1 MSRFLAALLLV
12 LLALP
17 AQAQSRSP
25 ASSPASSSS
34 LAARDETS
42 RLAVAVL
49 GRICVLNVGDYHAI
63 ATAASPTGEFGFAE
77 AAPDVA
83 ATLLKE
89 RDGLVRVLRRPGL
102 GAVTLVAGKD
112 GICTVWSE
120 YAEAASLQRHLLAMV
135 EKGGLKGGAQL
146 LALDAKD
153 EGGQLMTDYYLM
165 PSDWF
170 ARDLSRRF
178 ADDGGQPLALVTSV
192 SPPGGRPME
201 GMLSVSRI
209 LKK

>member
-1 MSRFLAALLLV
+1 MSRILAALLLI

-17 AQAQSRSP
+17 FQAQAQSRSAA
-25 ASSPASSSS
+25 AS
-34 LAARDETS
+34 RDETS

-49 GRICVLNVGDYHAI
+49 GRICALNIGDYNAI
-63 ATAASPTGEFGFAE
+63 AAAASPTGEFGFAE
-77 AAPDVA
+77 VAPDVA
-83 ATLLKE
+83 ETFLKG

-102 GAVTLVAGKD
+102 GAITLVAGKD

-120 YAEAASLQRHLLAMV
+120 YAEATSLQRHLLAMV
-135 EKGGLKGGAQL
+135 EKGGLKGAAQL

-153 EGGQLMTDYYLM
+153 EGGQLLTDYYLM

-178 ADDGGQPLALVTSV
+178 AADGSQPLALVTSV
-192 SPPGGRPME
+192 SPPGRRPME
-201 GMLSVSRI
+201 AMLSISRI
-209 LKK
+209 LAVGK

>member
-1 MSRFLAALLLV
+1 MSRRVLALLLLA
-12 LLALP
+12 LLAVP
-17 AQAQSRSP
+17 AQAQSQTRP
-25 ASSPASSSS
+25 AGPG
-34 LAARDETS
+34 AARDETS

-49 GRICVLNVGDYHAI
+49 GRICVLNIGDYNAI
-63 ATAASPTGEFGFAE
+63 ATAASTTGEFGFTE

-83 ATLLKE
+83 ATFLKE
-89 RDGLVRVLRRPGL
+89 REGVVRVLRRPGL

-112 GICTVWSE
+112 GICTVWAE

-153 EGGQLMTDYYLM
+153 DGGQLTTDYYLM
-165 PSDWF
+165 PADWF

-192 SPPGGRPME
+192 SPPGRRPME
-201 GMLSVSRI
+201 GMLSVSR
-209 LKK
+209 LLRK